1 MLAACV
7 VLLAFPAH
15 SFAQQS
21 AGSLDNSAGVQ
32 LPEAPQPQIAMA
44 DDPAIGYTI
53 EQAPAAPAAPAPAQG
68 SSSSQ
73 SGMQQP
79 EAEKSQHEKAEEQ
92 IKEQE
97 KQRVVG
103 VLPQFNISYH
113 ADAVSMTESQKLR
126 LAFRSAVDP
135 VAFGVA
141 VVAAGYREALD
152 DDPGFGWGPEGFG
165 KRAGAV
171 YLDAFDGAIIG
182 NGILPALLHQ
192 DPRYF
197 RLGHGTVSHR
207 LLYSLSTNVICKH
220 DNSHRWEPNISNVG
234 GNIIS
239 GAISNL
245 YYPASNSGF
254 GQTITNGL
262 TVTAEGGLGSIFD
275 EFWPDVERKLFHR
288 DPTHGLD
295 AQLRAQ
301 DEAAK
306 EAKKQQKPQQ

>member
-1 MLAACV
+1 MDALSYPHNPCNACRLCGV
-7 VLLAFPAH
+7 AGISCSFFRPAICRQPRQ
-15 SFAQQS
+15 FRRGAT
-21 AGSLDNSAGVQ
+21 A
-32 LPEAPQPQIAMA
+32 EAPQPQIAMA

-103 VLPQFNISYH
+103 VLPQFNISYR
-113 ADAVSMTESQKLR
+113 ADAVSMTGSQKLR

-165 KRAGAV
+165 KRGGSGLSRRVRRRDYRQRHSARATAPGPPLLSAR
-171 YLDAFDGAIIG
+171 AW
-182 NGILPALLHQ
+182 NSEPPPALF
-192 DPRYF
+192 PGR
-197 RLGHGTVSHR
+197 
-207 LLYSLSTNVICKH
+207 
-220 DNSHRWEPNISNVG
+220 PM
-234 GNIIS
+234 
-239 GAISNL
+239 
-245 YYPASNSGF
+245 
-254 GQTITNGL
+254 
-262 TVTAEGGLGSIFD
+262 
-275 EFWPDVERKLFHR
+275 
-288 DPTHGLD
+288 
-295 AQLRAQ
+295 
-301 DEAAK
+301 
-306 EAKKQQKPQQ
+306 